1 MSNDKFVIDVK
12 TAKADA
18 YATKKY
24 NVKKGDHISKYND
37 YLEVR
42 ESFEAGFDEA
52 LKTVKNFPNIF
63 NIKSYDE

>member
-24 NVKKGDHISKYND
+24 NVKKGDHIDKYTE
-37 YLEVR
+37 YLEVK
-42 ESFEAGFDEA
+42 ESFEAGFEEA

-63 NIKSYDE
+63 N